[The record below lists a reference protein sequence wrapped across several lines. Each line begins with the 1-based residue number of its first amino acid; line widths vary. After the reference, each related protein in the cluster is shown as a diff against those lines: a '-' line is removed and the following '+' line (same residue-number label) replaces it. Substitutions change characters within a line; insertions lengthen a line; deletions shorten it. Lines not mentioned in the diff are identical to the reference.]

1 MWLVGIEKDSWMG
14 EGKML
19 IGAWGVGIRENGRVV
34 IFLITLRWDREVWSV
49 LGRDWSSAMG
59 VKCCGLRVEDRDC

>member
-1 MWLVGIEKDSWMG
+1 
-14 EGKML
+14 ML
-19 IGAWGVGIRENGRVV
+19 IGAWGLGIRENGRVV

-49 LGRDWSSAMG
+49 LGRDWSGAMG